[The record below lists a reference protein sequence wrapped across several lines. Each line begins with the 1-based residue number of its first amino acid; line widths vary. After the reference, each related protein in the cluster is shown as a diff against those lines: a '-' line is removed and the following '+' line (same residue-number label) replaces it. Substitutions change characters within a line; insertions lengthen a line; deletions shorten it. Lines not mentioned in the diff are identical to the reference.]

1 MKKFHKLFSVL
12 TLALLV
18 LANVVVPTTHA
29 AEKTQVVFWHAMNG
43 PQQEQLTKMVEEFNQ
58 SQDEIE
64 VIEQNQG
71 DYSTLQQSIM
81 ASAASGNL
89 PTITQLTASHTP
101 DYAAQGLLTP
111 LDEYL
116 TDENNFGQEKLDD
129 ILPGFAAGMKYEDQY
144 YAVPFSKSVRLMFVN
159 QDLLDEIGGE
169 VPTTWEELKA
179 LDEKMKAAGKEEPVL
194 GLENGIAAEIE
205 TMARQNGAA
214 WISDDLTQVDLGSDQ
229 AVEPVN
235 FVKELLD
242 TKVARTAGEDT
253 YMSGPFSQGATL
265 LYIGSSAG
273 IPYVEEGAK
282 ESNIHFT
289 TAEIPVYADGEPLTI
304 FAGNDLGVFQS
315 ATEEEKN
322 AAVKFMAYLTDH
334 TVDWVTQTGYLP
346 VTQSAID
353 SQEWQDYVAKNPMFE
368 AASKELPYGIA
379 QPGYQGASE
388 VHQDLVKAL
397 DEIFINN
404 ASAKEQ
410 MQQVED
416 KVKGFLGL

>member
-12 TLALLV
+12 V
-18 LANVVVPTTHA
+18 LAVLTLSNFAGLTTHA
-29 AEKTQVVFWHAMNG
+29 AEKTQIVFWHAMNG
-43 PQQEQLTKMVEEFNQ
+43 PMQEQLTKKVEEFNQ

-64 VIEQNQG
+64 VVEQNQG

-89 PTITQLTASHTP
+89 PTMTQLTASHTP
-101 DYAAQGLLTP
+101 DYAAQGLLAP
-111 LDEYL
+111 LDEYF
-116 TDENNFGQEKLDD
+116 TEDNNFGQEKLDD
-129 ILPGFAAGMKYEDQY
+129 ILPGFAAGMKYKDHY

-159 QDLLDEIGGE
+159 QDLLEEIGAE
-169 VPTTWEELKA
+169 VPKTWDDFKA
-179 LDEKMKAAGKEEPVL
+179 IDEKMKAAGKEQPVL
-194 GLENGIAAEIE
+194 GLENGLSAEVE
-205 TMARQNGAA
+205 TMARQNGAV
-214 WISDDLTQVDLGSDQ
+214 WITDDLTQVDLGSDQ
-229 AVEPVN
+229 AVEPIDYL
-235 FVKELLD
+235 KELLD

-273 IPYVEEGAK
+273 IPYVKEGAE
-282 ESNIHFT
+282 ESNINFT
-289 TAEIPVYADGEPLTI
+289 TAEIPVYGDGKPLTI
-304 FAGNDLGVFQS
+304 FAGNDLGVFQN
-315 ATEEEKN
+315 ATEEEKE

-334 TVDWVTQTGYLP
+334 TVDWVTKTGYLP

-353 SQEWQDYVAKNPMFE
+353 SQEWKDYITENPMFE
-368 AASKELPYGIA
+368 AASKELAYGIA

-388 VHQDLVKAL
+388 VYQDFVKAL
-397 DEIFINN
+397 DEIFVNG

-410 MQQVED
+410 MQQIED